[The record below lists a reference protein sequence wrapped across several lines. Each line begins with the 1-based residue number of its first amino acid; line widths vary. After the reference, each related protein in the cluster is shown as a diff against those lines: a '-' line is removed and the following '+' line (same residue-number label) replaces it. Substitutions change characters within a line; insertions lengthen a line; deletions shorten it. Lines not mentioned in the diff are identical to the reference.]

1 MTPREA
7 ITRNRCQTMSPKK
20 SNRFGKTFQSTIDVS
35 NDINAFNVFDDTN
48 SNASLFENLFL
59 DSAEKVIIKFVP
71 KKYTTY
77 RLKVLAAV
85 LSAFMLRWISQV
97 TLKQRYK

>member
-20 SNRFGKTFQSTIDVS
+20 SNRFGKTLQSTIDVS

-77 RLKVLAAV
+77 ILKVLAAV